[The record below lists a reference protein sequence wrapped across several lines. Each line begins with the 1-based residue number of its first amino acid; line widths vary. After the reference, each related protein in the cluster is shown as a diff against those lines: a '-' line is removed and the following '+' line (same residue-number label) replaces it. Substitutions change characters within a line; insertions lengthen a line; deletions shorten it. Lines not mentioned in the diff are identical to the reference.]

1 MIHKVFAN
9 CMDVL
14 MNRSRRASRS
24 SSIFDVRSLTE
35 EDVTFSRTDSIRFA
49 AQTSGSYVEM
59 RPNTYPEDVPT
70 TSGLSTHQTLPS
82 LSPIPRTAHISEFM
96 VPSQRP
102 YSPDIDA
109 LSLALPTSAYASSQY
124 MSSYGRSTAYG
135 RLAHIRRT
143 LNRATSVGDKE
154 ETKSVSEKDV
164 YDWKRS

>member
-1 MIHKVFAN
+1 
-9 CMDVL
+9 
-14 MNRSRRASRS
+14 
-24 SSIFDVRSLTE
+24 
-35 EDVTFSRTDSIRFA
+35 
-49 AQTSGSYVEM
+49 
-59 RPNTYPEDVPT
+59 
-70 TSGLSTHQTLPS
+70 
-82 LSPIPRTAHISEFM
+82 M